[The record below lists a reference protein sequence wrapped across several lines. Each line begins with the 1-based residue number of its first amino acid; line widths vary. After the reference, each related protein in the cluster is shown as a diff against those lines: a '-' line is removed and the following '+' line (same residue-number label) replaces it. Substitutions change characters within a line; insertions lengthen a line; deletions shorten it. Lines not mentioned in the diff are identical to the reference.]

1 MRFFIALEIP
11 TDSRQQ
17 LETVQQELEQI
28 IPGIRLTNNG
38 KLHLTIAFIGEQP
51 ESIKDDLVKI
61 IKDAATGIPSFSIT
75 PAYIDGFPHLHQ
87 ADVFWVGVKGDIDK
101 LMVIRE
107 RIKDGLIRLGLF
119 IDERRYVPHI
129 AIGKMN
135 NNFSLQPD
143 QENKLQALMMDNFE
157 PIQIT
162 SIKLFESIPEEP
174 ARIALPEAAASL
186 QAGTQSVAGG
196 GFHTHN
202 TLAEIPLSLP

>member
-51 ESIKDDLVKI
+51 DKLQGDLTQVLQK
-61 IKDAATGIPSFSIT
+61 AAQGISPFSIT
-75 PAYIDGFPHLHQ
+75 PAYIDGFPSLHHTHT
-87 ADVFWVGVKGDIDK
+87 FWVGVKGDTDK
-101 LMVIRE
+101 LMVLRE
-107 RIKDGLIRLGLF
+107 RIKDGLISLGLD